1 MKRNNS
7 FVKIIKSTQ
16 VKGMYMDR
24 LNQRSRKNILKKYS
38 NVLDPVRIDFQKKDR
53 KAGVGA

>member
-1 MKRNNS
+1 
-7 FVKIIKSTQ
+7 
-16 VKGMYMDR
+16 MDR